1 MKIKIVI
8 IDDHHLVRKG
18 LRLLL
23 DNLNDFEILYE
34 APNGEA
40 FFKLFNVNEQKPDI
54 VLIDVNMPVM
64 NGVQVT
70 RMLEEKYPTI
80 RKVALSINNDL
91 GTVKSMINAG
101 ACAYLFKD
109 ASPDHFHQV
118 LLKVHQQGFY
128 YDYLV
133 IESLLPLKVGQSNF
147 NTPYSP
153 DEKDE
158 DLLLLRQLSSRELA
172 FLNYCC
178 SEKTYK
184 EIANEMEVTIRTVDG
199 YRESLFYKLN
209 IKSRIGLVLFA
220 FKTGV
225 YKL

>member
-1 MKIKIVI
+1 M
-8 IDDHHLVRKG
+8 
-18 LRLLL
+18 
-23 DNLNDFEILYE
+23 
-34 APNGEA
+34 
-40 FFKLFNVNEQKPDI
+40 
-54 VLIDVNMPVM
+54 
-64 NGVQVT
+64 
-70 RMLEEKYPTI
+70 
-80 RKVALSINNDL
+80 
-91 GTVKSMINAG
+91 
-101 ACAYLFKD
+101 
-109 ASPDHFHQV
+109 
-118 LLKVHQQGFY
+118 
-128 YDYLV
+128 
-133 IESLLPLKVGQSNF
+133 PLKVGQSNF